1 MRNTSFRDTARD
13 SGARMRAVPT
23 RKSPIVTDTSVATF
37 QTNSLEPTLSPPSL
51 AASVQVGTVRG
62 LVRDYH
68 SIFL

>member
-13 SGARMRAVPT
+13 SGARMRAALS
-23 RKSPIVTDTSVATF
+23 RKSPIVTDTPAVTF
-37 QTNSLEPTLSPPSL
+37 QTNSLEATLSPPSL

-68 SIFL
+68 STFL